1 MTKSTTLWRPTL
13 GQWLLE
19 KAEVNGDRRALVVAG
34 TEHSYESLAA
44 ASARVAAALGRLFE
58 VSTPVAVIVPTSALA
73 VEAFLGITMAG
84 LIEVPIH
91 PDYRGPYLSHILNVT
106 ECQGV
111 ICTEATLSNVLEVM
125 ADCPSLRHVLVGG
138 TDAMTIPS
146 HCDEALTAVGQ
157 PHPDISRLSEHIA
170 AAPTSAPLPDLEDLA
185 PAVVLFTSGTT
196 GPSKGAVYSHEALL
210 NRSARV
216 ADVSHYDADTV
227 IYSVFPLNHMSA
239 KCMTLLTGL
248 YSNGCAIIDA
258 HFSASRFWERCR
270 QERISAFNYVGA
282 LLMMLFKQPPTL
294 ADRDHGVRLA
304 RGGGVPPELRQ
315 GFEQR
320 FGVRLLEMYGM
331 TEFPH
336 IAGYEWA
343 SERRPGSVG
352 RPAPDYDVRIV
363 DARDYEVPPGSVG
376 ELVLRPKG
384 PNATMLHYYRAP
396 ESTVTAFRNLWF
408 HTGDLATLDAD
419 GYLYY
424 RGRKKDA
431 IRRRGENVSA
441 WEVEQVVISHP
452 DVLECSAFGVPSDL
466 SEEEVM
472 VAVVLRAAA
481 PLREVVEYSSQR
493 MPDFALPRYWRVM
506 AELPKTKTHSVRK
519 DELRADGVTDET
531 WDRRQ
536 APEP

>member
-1 MTKSTTLWRPTL
+1 MTKSTMPWRPTL
-13 GQWLLE
+13 GRWLLE
-19 KAEVNGDRRALVVAG
+19 KAEENGDRRALVAAG
-34 TEHSYESLAA
+34 TEHSYGSLAA
-44 ASARVAAALGRLFE
+44 ASARVAAALGGLFE
-58 VSTPVAVIVPTSALA
+58 ISAPVAVILPTSALSA
-73 VEAFLGITMAG
+73 EAFFGITMAG

-91 PDYRGPYLSHILNVT
+91 PDYRGPYLSHVLNVT
-106 ECQGV
+106 QCQGV
-111 ICTEATLSNVLEVM
+111 ICTAATLSNVLEVR
-125 ADCPSLRHVLVGG
+125 AECPSLRHILVSGP
-138 TDAMTIPS
+138 DAMAS
-146 HCDEALTAVGQ
+146 QEHCEKPLTALGH
-157 PHPDISRLSEHIA
+157 PHSEISRLGDHIE
-170 AAPTSAPLPDLEDLA
+170 AAPASVPLPDLEDLA
-185 PAVVLFTSGTT
+185 PAVVMFTSGTT

-216 ADVSHYDADTV
+216 AEVSRYGSDTV

-239 KCMTLLTGL
+239 KCMTLLTGI

-258 HFSASRFWERCR
+258 HFSASRFWDRCR
-270 QERISAFNYVGA
+270 QEGVSAFNYVGA
-282 LLMMLFKQPPTL
+282 LLMMLFKQPATP

-304 RGGGVPPELRQ
+304 RGGGVPPDLRQ

-320 FGVRLLEMYGM
+320 FGVKLLEMYGM

-343 SERRPGSVG
+343 TERRGGSVG
-352 RPAPDYDVRIV
+352 KPAPDYDIRIV
-363 DARDYEVPPGSVG
+363 DPRDYEVPAGSVG
-376 ELVLRPKG
+376 ELILRPKG

-396 ESTVTAFRNLWF
+396 DATVRAFRNLWF

-441 WEVEQVVISHP
+441 WEVEQVLISHP

-472 VAVVLRAAA
+472 VAVVLRGAA
-481 PLREVVEYSSQR
+481 PLAQVVEYCSQR

-519 DELRADGVTDET
+519 EELRADGVSDET
-531 WDRRQ
+531 WDRRK
-536 APEP
+536 AASS